1 MLRPAGRL
9 FRLSDAHIDAI
20 TAAEATPI
28 GDARGDT
35 RVVDWAT
42 IAPGDES
49 LEEISR
55 RIRVHLFL
63 QFERR
68 WFTIY
73 CEINLPRLIAH
84 LELRLDEEGWPF
96 TAADIAA
103 EVCARQLRHVVVHS
117 VWRGRTRS
125 GVPRDVALPSGWTTL
140 HELAEIG
147 EAVIAERVDLLRAF
161 SVPVPTER
169 PVSVA
174 PPERLVTAAEER
186 IGDAKCRVTAQ
197 QLTEWVAHAFIA
209 LDREARQL
217 LHLRDRRGLKFEQ
230 IAELLGVTRFEAGR
244 RFNDAQMQ
252 LFDRVEGYWITVRGE
267 AGRRPP
273 PPPAKDAPILQ
284 LRSSRRSSD
293 EPHDDAR

>member
-1 MLRPAGRL
+1 MRPFSATIDTETLDRPRLAARRSGLWGSVDLARRKKEGQSKADDAASRRVTEASRSAHVPPVSDAPNSRQRPRVLRPAGRL

-103 EVCARQLRHVVVHS
+103 EVCARQLRQDRKSVV
-117 VWRGRTRS
+117 
-125 GVPRDVALPSGWTTL
+125 
-140 HELAEIG
+140 
-147 EAVIAERVDLLRAF
+147 
-161 SVPVPTER
+161 
-169 PVSVA
+169 
-174 PPERLVTAAEER
+174 
-186 IGDAKCRVTAQ
+186 
-197 QLTEWVAHAFIA
+197 
-209 LDREARQL
+209 
-217 LHLRDRRGLKFEQ
+217 
-230 IAELLGVTRFEAGR
+230 
-244 RFNDAQMQ
+244 
-252 LFDRVEGYWITVRGE
+252 
-267 AGRRPP
+267 
-273 PPPAKDAPILQ
+273 
-284 LRSSRRSSD
+284 
-293 EPHDDAR
+293 